1 MTMGTIL
8 NIEEY
13 INELVDRKVQQ
24 ALKDIGVGE
33 KKDYYTVPEVAELV
47 NMTEDHIYRV
57 TKSGE
62 LGSYKIGRKV
72 LISQEQLERWLTT
85 KRQYTKLERTEIAET
100 YVATH

>member
-1 MTMGTIL
+1 MGTIL

-33 KKDYYTVPEVAELV
+33 KKDYYTVPEVAKKFDMNV
-47 NMTEDHIYRV
+47 HHTYRLTREGV
-57 TKSGE
+57 
-62 LGSYKIGRKV
+62 LGSFKIGRKV
-72 LISQEQLERWLTT
+72 LVSQEQIDSWLAN